1 MSLFKNIILNNNN
14 EIPPLGFGTFNLKTP
29 KESVYNALK
38 LGYRL
43 IDTAK
48 FYFNEEE
55 IGKGI
60 KQFLS
65 EQNEIKRSD
74 LFVISKLWQNDQ
86 KNPIEALKSSLKK
99 LDLNYVDLYLI
110 HWPLPEFKNGKF
122 EKKIPL
128 HVLWKNLEK
137 CVELNLTK
145 NLGVSNFNSQ
155 LLLDLCS
162 YAKILPTI
170 NESEIHPFFQQNNLI
185 TTLRT
190 YNIKFISYM
199 STCKGEA
206 IKSNE
211 KLKKECDLFRN
222 DFILN
227 LSKKYH
233 QSPQNIILNWHVN
246 KGIIPIPKSDNIEH
260 IKDNLKCLEFKMN
273 DDEYKKFDD
282 FDKNLRINISEC
294 KSFCKNFDIFA

>member
-1 MSLFKNIILNNNN
+1 
-14 EIPPLGFGTFNLKTP
+14 
-29 KESVYNALK
+29 
-38 LGYRL
+38 
-43 IDTAK
+43 
-48 FYFNEEE
+48 
-55 IGKGI
+55 
-60 KQFLS
+60 
-65 EQNEIKRSD
+65 
-74 LFVISKLWQNDQ
+74 
-86 KNPIEALKSSLKK
+86 
-99 LDLNYVDLYLI
+99 
-110 HWPLPEFKNGKF
+110 
-122 EKKIPL
+122 
-128 HVLWKNLEK
+128 
-137 CVELNLTK
+137 
-145 NLGVSNFNSQ
+145 
-155 LLLDLCS
+155 
-162 YAKILPTI
+162 
-170 NESEIHPFFQQNNLI
+170 
-185 TTLRT
+185 
-190 YNIKFISYM
+190 M

-273 DDEYKKFDD
+273 DDEYKKFND